1 MRCRDCQTRFMGQ
14 VFSFAE
20 HYYAH
25 CPKCFRTD
33 LNLWRQEHWTPGW
46 WAQMRLRF
54 GAHRYRCEYCR
65 VNFVS
70 NRPRKE
76 VFTFRRWAKQK

>member
-1 MRCRDCQTRFMGQ
+1 MRCRDCKTRFMGRI
-14 VFSFAE
+14 FSLDE

-25 CPKCFRTD
+25 CPKCYRPD
-33 LNLWRQEHWTPGW
+33 LNYWRAEHWTPGFW
-46 WAQMRLRF
+46 LRIRLRL

-70 NRPRKE
+70 HRPLKE
-76 VFTFRRWAKQK
+76 IFTFQRWQRQK